1 MAAKERSAI
10 GLAEL
15 IGSNARRIRMGA
27 GVTLNQV
34 GIAARRRGLKWN
46 ESRVA
51 DFEAGRVA
59 PNLGTLAAICV
70 ALTEA
75 GCNEATVPTLLHSDV
90 PVQIND
96 RLRLQGT
103 DLANLLS
110 GHAITEPKP
119 LWPAVG
125 LSGGALSTLD
135 RHEWKVAQRYPY
147 RDSRALQR
155 VMESSGSTEERIA
168 KTLGIS
174 SALLTNLST
183 AFWKRSFSQERDR
196 RAGAGANAQKR
207 GQVSRQMRAELE
219 AAIRA
224 ETHGDDQ

>member
-1 MAAKERSAI
+1 MAAEDRRAI

-15 IGSNARRIRMGA
+15 IGSNARRIRMEA

-75 GCNEATVPTLLHSDV
+75 GCNEATVPALVRSDA

-96 RLRLQGT
+96 RLRLQGV
-103 DLANLLS
+103 DLADLLS
-110 GHAITEPKP
+110 GRPITEPKP
-119 LWPAVG
+119 IWPITG

-135 RHEWKVAQRYPY
+135 RRELEVAQRYPFK
-147 RDSRALQR
+147 DSRALQR
-155 VMESSGSTEERIA
+155 VIESSGSTEDRIA
-168 KTLGIS
+168 KSLRIS
-174 SALLTNLST
+174 SALLANLST

-196 RAGAGANAQKR
+196 RAGESANAQKR
-207 GQVSRQMRAELE
+207 GQVSRHMRAELE
-219 AAIRA
+219 AVINAG
-224 ETHGDDQ
+224 THGDYQ